1 VEYKQFIDGK
11 WCDALNGGTWQVINP
26 ATEEIVAEVPFGD
39 AADVALAVQ
48 AAHRAL
54 PRWSSLTAYERGEV
68 LMRIARLI
76 YERIEELAPIITREC
91 GKPLTETRAEWTA
104 CAQLFEWFAEEGKR
118 AYGRT
123 IPARVSHKRLLVT
136 HMPVGVVGTI
146 TAWNFP
152 AYLQARYW
160 AAALAAGCTIVGR
173 PSELTPMSA
182 MALVN
187 LMAEAG
193 IPDGVINLVNGDP
206 ASMGEALVK
215 HPLVDKVCFTG
226 SQRVGR
232 ILMSH
237 AADGLKRLSLELGGS
252 APVLIFDDCDVEQA
266 AQMSVTAKF
275 RNNGQVCVS
284 PARFYA
290 QQAIYEDFM
299 EATKNAMSKLVVG
312 NGLVE
317 GVTNGPMV
325 SAAGR
330 DKVEHF
336 VQDALAKGAVAVMGG
351 RRDADRGYFYQPT
364 LLTNI
369 RDDMLIACDE
379 VFGPVMPVMPFSTLE
394 EGLELANNTP
404 YGLAGYVI
412 GRDLT
417 TVTRAY
423 EGLRFGVVGV
433 NDLVTSTANAPFGG
447 MKQSGFGREMG
458 MEGLHE
464 YLETKFVS
472 IGLL

>member
-1 VEYKQFIDGK
+1 MEYRQFINGQ
-11 WCDALNGGTWQVINP
+11 WRDALNGGTWEVINP
-26 ATEEIVAEVPFGD
+26 ATEERIATVPFGD
-39 AADVALAVQ
+39 AADVEPAVQ

-54 PRWSSLTAYERGEV
+54 PGWGSLTAYERGEM
-68 LMRIARLI
+68 LMRVARLI
-76 YERIEELAPIITREC
+76 YERIELLAPIITREC
-91 GKPLTETRAEWTA
+91 GKPLAETRAEWTA
-104 CAQLFEWFAEEGKR
+104 SAQLFEWFAEEGKR

-123 IPARVSHKRLLVT
+123 IPSRAAHKRLIVT

-152 AYLQARYW
+152 AYLLARYW
-160 AAALAAGCTIVGR
+160 AAALAAGCTVVGR
-173 PSELTPMSA
+173 PCVLTPMSA
-182 MALVN
+182 MALTN
-187 LMAEAG
+187 LIQEAG
-193 IPDGVINLVNGDP
+193 IPDGVVNLVNGDP

-232 ILMSH
+232 ILMAH
-237 AADGLKRLSLELGGS
+237 AADGIKRLSLELGGS

-266 AQMSVTAKF
+266 ARMSVAAKF

-290 QQAIYEDFM
+290 QQSIYEDYL
-299 EATKNAMSKLVVG
+299 EATQAAMKELVVG
-312 NGLVE
+312 DGLQA

-330 DKVEHF
+330 DKVEQF
-336 VQDALAKGAVAVMGG
+336 VSDARAKGAVTVMGG
-351 RRDADRGYFYQPT
+351 SRGAERGYFYQPT

-369 RDDMLIACDE
+369 RSDMLIACDE
-379 VFGPVMPVMPFSTLE
+379 VFGPVMPVTPFSTLE
-394 EGLELANNTP
+394 EGITLANDTP

-412 GRDLT
+412 ARDLST
-417 TVTRAY
+417 ATRAY
-423 EGLRFGVVGV
+423 EQLRFGVIGV
-433 NDLVTSTANAPFGG
+433 NDLLPSTPNAPFGG

-458 MEGLHE
+458 EEGLHE

-472 IGLL
+472 IGLI

>member
-1 VEYKQFIDGK
+1 MEYRQFIDGK
-11 WCDALNGGTWQVINP
+11 WHDALNGGTWDVINP
-26 ATEEIVAEVPFGD
+26 ATEERIATVPFGD
-39 AADVALAVQ
+39 AADVEPAVQ
-48 AAHRAL
+48 AAYRAL
-54 PRWSSLTAYERGEV
+54 PGWSSLTAYERGEM
-68 LMRIARLI
+68 LMRVARLI
-76 YERIEELAPIITREC
+76 YERTEHLAPIITREC
-91 GKPLTETRAEWTA
+91 GKPLGETRAEWTA
-104 CAQLFEWFAEEGKR
+104 SAQLFEWFAEEGKR

-123 IPARVSHKRLLVT
+123 IPARAAHKRLIVT

-152 AYLQARYW
+152 AYLLARYW

-187 LMAEAG
+187 LMQEAG
-193 IPDGVINLVNGDP
+193 IPDGVVNLVNGDP
-206 ASMGEALVK
+206 APMGEALVK

-232 ILMSH
+232 LLMAH
-237 AADGLKRLSLELGGS
+237 AADGIKRLSLELGGS

-266 AQMSVTAKF
+266 ARMSVAAKF

-290 QQAIYEDFM
+290 QQAIYEDYL
-299 EATKNAMSKLVVG
+299 EATRSAMKELVVG
-312 NGLVE
+312 DGLQA

-330 DKVEHF
+330 DKVELF
-336 VQDALAKGAVAVMGG
+336 VSDARSKGAVTVMGG
-351 RRDADRGYFYQPT
+351 TRGVGRGYFYEPT
-364 LLTNI
+364 LLTGI
-369 RDDMLIACDE
+369 RSDMLIACDE
-379 VFGPVMPVMPFSTLE
+379 VFGPVMPVTPFSTLE
-394 EGLELANNTP
+394 EGIALANNTP

-412 GRDLT
+412 ARDLT
-417 TVTRAY
+417 TATRAY
-423 EGLRFGVVGV
+423 EQLRFGVIGV
-433 NDLVTSTANAPFGG
+433 NDLLPSTPNAPFGG

-458 MEGLHE
+458 EEGLHE

-472 IGLL
+472 IGLV